1 MGGVTEDEGRLEIC
15 DDGQWFTVCD
25 EHWNLNNSAVVCREI
40 GLNPIGILIIMILI
54 KVTT

>member
-40 GLNPIGILIIMILI
+40 
-54 KVTT
+54 